1 MSTLAQ
7 DLRYGLRTLYK
18 SPGFTAAAMISLA
31 IGIGANTAIFSVT
44 NALLLRPLPY
54 RDADRLAIL
63 WNRSPGL
70 GIAEDW
76 FSTAQYFDIK
86 TGHTGFEQLAIA
98 IGGNS
103 NLTGEGDP
111 ERVGTVRVSSNLL
124 PMLGARA
131 AAGRL
136 FVPVEDA
143 PGRPLTAVLG
153 YGMWS
158 RRFGADPH
166 TIGRSV
172 TLNGQSYQVVGAL
185 PQWFSLPR
193 EVLPTLGGAENADFL
208 LPLPLNA
215 VAWRD
220 RNHEDYNIAGKLK
233 PGVSLQQ
240 AQAEMDTITSRL
252 RRDYPEVYPPNGG
265 LTFSIVPLMEQV
277 VGSVRHTLL
286 ILLVAV
292 GLVLLVACA
301 NVANLLLARSVARQ
315 KEIAVRAAFGAGR
328 GRIIRQSLTESL
340 LLAFGGGMAGFLLAE
355 WSLEWIRVL
364 GPKSIPRVQD
374 IGIDWRVLGFTLLI
388 SAITGILFGL
398 IPAVRV
404 SRIDLNAALKA
415 AGRGSSGVSAIWSR
429 GHNLRRLL
437 VVSEL
442 GLSVVLLIGAGL
454 LIRSLARIGD
464 VAPGFNASGLLTF
477 GLTMNGRKYNDPQAV
492 LSGYHRLWERLAQL
506 PGVAASGG
514 ISALPLT
521 QTFAWTPILIEGR
534 TPPAGEKFL
543 NADERVVSGRYFQA
557 MEIPLRQGRF
567 FDDRDTA
574 GNPRVTII
582 DENMARQFWPG
593 QNPVGKRIQFG
604 LMSKPTWLTIA
615 GVVGQVKQDSLDS
628 NPRIAFYIPQ
638 TQSPVRAMTV
648 VVRSGTEPAG
658 LTASVKRAIR
668 DLDTD
673 LPMYY
678 IRTMKQL
685 VDESL
690 ARRRFTTFLLAVFAS
705 LALTLAVVGVYGVM
719 AYLVTQGT
727 REIGIRIALGATAR
741 GIQSM
746 VVRQGIRLALAGVAV
761 GLAGAFALTRFLGA
775 LLFGVA
781 ATDAFTFAAIPMVLI
796 GAALAA
802 TWIPARRASRVNPVV
817 SLRWE

>member
-1 MSTLAQ
+1 MSTLVQ
-7 DLRYGLRTLYK
+7 DIQYGLRTLAR
-18 SPGFTAAAMISLA
+18 SPGFTVAAMVSLA

-44 NALLLRPLPY
+44 HALLLRPLPY
-54 RDADRLAIL
+54 RDPDRLAIL

-86 TGHTGFEQLAIA
+86 TGHPGFEQVAIA

-103 NLTGEGDP
+103 NLTGEGEP

-136 FVPVEDA
+136 FIPEEDA

-158 RRFGADPH
+158 RRFGADPRA
-166 TIGRSV
+166 IGRSV
-172 TLNGQSYQVVGAL
+172 TLNGQTYQIVGAL

-215 VAWRD
+215 AASRD
-220 RNHEDYNIAGKLK
+220 RNHEDYNIVGKLM
-233 PGVSLQQ
+233 PGVSLEQ
-240 AQAEMDTITSRL
+240 AQAEMDTITARL

-286 ILLVAV
+286 ILLAAV

-301 NVANLLLARSVARQ
+301 NVANLLLARAVARQ

-328 GRIIRQSLTESL
+328 GRIVRQLLIESL
-340 LLAFGGGMAGFLLAE
+340 LLALGGEAAGVLLAA
-355 WSLEWIRVL
+355 WNLEWIRVV
-364 GPKSIPRVQD
+364 GPKSIPRVQAVA
-374 IGIDWRVLGFTLLI
+374 IDWRVLIFTLLI

-398 IPAVRV
+398 VPSLRV
-404 SRIDLNAALKA
+404 SRIDLNATLKA
-415 AGRGSSGVSAIWSR
+415 AGRGSSGVSAMWSR

-437 VVSEL
+437 VVAEL
-442 GLSVVLLIGAGL
+442 GLSVVLLMGAGL
-454 LIRSLARIGD
+454 LIRSLARIGN
-464 VAPGFNASGLLTF
+464 VAPGFRASGLLTF
-477 GLTMNGRKYNDPQAV
+477 ALTMNGRKYNDPQAV
-492 LSGYHRLWERLAQL
+492 LNGYHSLWERLDQL
-506 PGVAASGG
+506 PGVTASGA

-534 TPPAGEKFL
+534 TPPAGEKFI
-543 NADERVVSGRYFQA
+543 NADERLVSGRYFQA

-567 FDDRDTA
+567 FDDQDTA
-574 GNPRVTII
+574 ANPPVTII

-615 GVVGQVKQDSLDS
+615 GVVGRVKQDSLDS
-628 NPRIAFYIPQ
+628 NPRIAFYVPQ
-638 TQSPVRAMTV
+638 TQLPVRAMTV

-658 LTASVKRAIR
+658 LTAGVKRAVR
-668 DLDTD
+668 ECDPD

-678 IRTMKQL
+678 IRTMQQL

-690 ARRRFTTFLLAVFAS
+690 ARRRFTTTLLTIFAG
-705 LALTLAVVGVYGVM
+705 LALTLAAVGIYGVM

-741 GIQSM
+741 GIQTM
-746 VVRQGIRLALAGVAV
+746 VVSQGIRLALAGVVA
-761 GLAGAFALTRFLGA
+761 GLAAAFMLTRFLGA

-781 ATDAFTFAAIPMVLI
+781 ATDPFTFAAIPLVLI
-796 GAALAA
+796 VAALAA
-802 TWIPARRASRVNPVV
+802 TWIPARRAARVDPMV